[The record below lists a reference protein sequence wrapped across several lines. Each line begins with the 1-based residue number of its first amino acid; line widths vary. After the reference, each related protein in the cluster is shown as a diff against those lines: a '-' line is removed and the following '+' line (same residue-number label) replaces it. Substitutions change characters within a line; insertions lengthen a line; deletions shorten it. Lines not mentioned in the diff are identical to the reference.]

1 MTGDHIE
8 TAKYVALKSGIISEQ
23 EIDQPG
29 VCMTGDEFIQQI
41 GQYEREWD
49 STIQQYRIKF
59 SDDE

>member
-49 STIQQYRIKF
+49 SAIQQYRIKF